1 MAKQVTRNQSKRQ
14 QVDLSLRLK
23 PKYNLGRLVI
33 KPSQTQL
40 FLGLAIISFV
50 GIAIFTSWDYLQGL
64 AIDIGQPAS
73 SSQTPTQESTD
84 TNPQSAQS
92 TPQPTVKLVADFPQD
107 VPVYPG
113 AIIDSSRSEVANRK
127 AWTLTVKSTKS
138 LSSIINE
145 IKQSLV
151 ANGWTSDSELSDDQ
165 SVTYGA
171 SKVNLSVVVYAMSI
185 NGQTEI
191 KYTVSQH
198 EADTRSAL

>member
-23 PKYNLGRLVI
+23 PKYKFGRLVV

-84 TNPQSAQS
+84 TNTQSAQS
-92 TPQPTVKLVADFPQD
+92 
-107 VPVYPG
+107 
-113 AIIDSSRSEVANRK
+113 
-127 AWTLTVKSTKS
+127 
-138 LSSIINE
+138 
-145 IKQSLV
+145 
-151 ANGWTSDSELSDDQ
+151 
-165 SVTYGA
+165 
-171 SKVNLSVVVYAMSI
+171 
-185 NGQTEI
+185 
-191 KYTVSQH
+191 
-198 EADTRSAL
+198 